1 MPIDPE
7 IHKKF
12 HTGYLQI
19 ERKYRAIS
27 LYELLKNVRKM
38 CDAIIDLAYYSY
50 LSKEKET
57 LEHLIWLVKEAKA
70 MIEEATVHV
79 SLITRKVKD
88 AKNALALYRYAVAI
102 EKIIDA
108 SLDIAYISL
117 SGHNPSEEVVD
128 AIRHL
133 SDEVMVKIVA
143 NEKMQLRTNELIERY
158 PIDIIL
164 HIRNSKR
171 EYFYSN
177 GILKDDVLYIR
188 GYKSVLNEFLKD
200 FGYEPLRE
208 KEIDESLRNVISK
221 IVYLMETN
229 KGLLDIAHVAMI
241 SKDESLIKEIDEME
255 SMIDTYHIE
264 LLEEII
270 KKPPTV
276 NNITNLSLLW
286 LVTKLEDIT
295 DSIEE
300 IALLSSSDPDI
311 ISVFYKLSEAIDEKC
326 MIAEIKKPSRLQNLQ
341 ESIKK
346 FGGAILAIKS
356 RGEWIV
362 HTRTSRKDYE
372 LAEKDLL
379 LVLYPKEFEE
389 EVIRE
394 LEKESLVSCNIR

>member
-12 HTGYLQI
+12 HAAPLQI
-19 ERKYRAIS
+19 ERRYRAIS
-27 LYELLKNVRKM
+27 LYELLKNIRKM
-38 CDAIIDLAYYSY
+38 CDVIIDLAYYSY
-50 LSKEKET
+50 LTKELDT
-57 LEHLIWLVKEAKA
+57 LDHLIWIVREAKS

-79 SLITRKVKD
+79 SLIVRKIKD

-128 AIRHL
+128 AIRYL
-133 SDEVMVKIVA
+133 SDEFVIKIVA
-143 NEKMQLRTNELIERY
+143 NEKMQIKTSELIERY
-158 PIDIIL
+158 PIDIL
-164 HIRNSKR
+164 LRIRNGER
-171 EYFYSN
+171 EYFYAEDIRK
-177 GILKDDVLYIR
+177 GDVLYIR
-188 GYKSVLNEFLKD
+188 GYKSVLNEFLED

-208 KEIDESLRNVISK
+208 KEVKESLRNVISK

-229 KGLLDIAHVAMI
+229 KGLLDIAHAAMI
-241 SKDESLIKEIDEME
+241 SKDESLIREIDEME
-255 SMIDTYHIE
+255 SMLDTYHIE
-264 LLEEII
+264 LLEEMI
-270 KKPPTV
+270 KKPPTD
-276 NNITNLSLLW
+276 NNLTNLSLLW

-311 ISVFYKLSEAIDEKC
+311 MSVFYKLGEAIDERC
-326 MIAEIKKPSRLQNLQ
+326 MIVEIKRPSRLQNLQ

-346 FGGAILAIKS
+346 FGAAILAIKS
-356 RGEWIV
+356 KGEWTV
-362 HTRTSRKDYE
+362 QTRTSRKDHE
-372 LAEKDLL
+372 LTEKDLL